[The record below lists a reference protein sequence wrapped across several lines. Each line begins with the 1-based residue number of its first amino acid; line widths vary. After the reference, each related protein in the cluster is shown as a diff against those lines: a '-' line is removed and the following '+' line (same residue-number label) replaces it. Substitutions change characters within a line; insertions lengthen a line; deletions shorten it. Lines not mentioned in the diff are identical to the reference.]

1 MTEPDP
7 SLPPASSP
15 VARHVAVLRRVAVA
29 VSRSLDLEEVVEKSL
44 AALTEVTGHEIA
56 SLHLLSADGRTLFLR
71 GARGMS
77 AGLREVNR
85 VLPVGQ
91 GLIGTVASRGRP
103 VVLDEVL
110 ASTELLPAARQAV
123 ATDRIRCF
131 VCVPIRARDQILGT
145 LSLGRQTPDR
155 FSEEEV
161 ALLESAA
168 DQIGL
173 ALDNA
178 RLYSEIQR
186 QLEDLRRTQAELV
199 QAEKLSTLGK
209 LTAGVAHELNSPL
222 SVVTLETALLRQAVG
237 SGPLAGHADRILQAA
252 ERCAR
257 TVRNFLVLARQHRPE
272 REEVELN
279 HVVREAVELLAYP
292 LREANVET
300 RLALTPDLPTL
311 WADPNQLHQVV
322 VNLITNAH
330 QAMREHPAPRR
341 LSVATRSDP
350 ARGRV
355 VLEVAD
361 TGPGIPP
368 EIQGR
373 IFEPFFTTKATGQ
386 GTGLGL
392 SLCLGIIE
400 GHGGTI
406 GVESLPRGGAVFRI
420 ELPVNAPPATET
432 EAAAVD
438 TAPPL
443 RGKAI
448 LVVDD
453 EPGVAAALADLLRL
467 DDHDVE
473 TAANGARALDKL
485 RARGYDLILSDIKMP
500 ELDGPGLYREL
511 ARRYPGL
518 RKRVIFFTG
527 DMLNPTTAAF
537 LEETGLP
544 SLTKPFDMD
553 EVRQAV
559 QRALRA
565 HEQG

>member
-1 MTEPDP
+1 
-7 SLPPASSP
+7 
-15 VARHVAVLRRVAVA
+15 
-29 VSRSLDLEEVVEKSL
+29 
-44 AALTEVTGHEIA
+44 
-56 SLHLLSADGRTLFLR
+56 
-71 GARGMS
+71 
-77 AGLREVNR
+77 
-85 VLPVGQ
+85 
-91 GLIGTVASRGRP
+91 
-103 VVLDEVL
+103 
-110 ASTELLPAARQAV
+110 
-123 ATDRIRCF
+123 
-131 VCVPIRARDQILGT
+131 
-145 LSLGRQTPDR
+145 
-155 FSEEEV
+155 
-161 ALLESAA
+161 
-168 DQIGL
+168 
-173 ALDNA
+173 
-178 RLYSEIQR
+178 
-186 QLEDLRRTQAELV
+186 
-199 QAEKLSTLGK
+199 
-209 LTAGVAHELNSPL
+209 
-222 SVVTLETALLRQAVG
+222 
-237 SGPLAGHADRILQAA
+237 
-252 ERCAR
+252 
-257 TVRNFLVLARQHRPE
+257 
-272 REEVELN
+272 
-279 HVVREAVELLAYP
+279 
-292 LREANVET
+292 
-300 RLALTPDLPTL
+300 
-311 WADPNQLHQVV
+311 
-322 VNLITNAH
+322 
-330 QAMREHPAPRR
+330 
-341 LSVATRSDP
+341 
-350 ARGRV
+350 
-355 VLEVAD
+355 
-361 TGPGIPP
+361 
-368 EIQGR
+368 
-373 IFEPFFTTKATGQ
+373 
-386 GTGLGL
+386 LGL

-438 TAPPL
+438 TEPPL